1 MALWIASDFGKD
13 KERCIVKAG
22 VGLPE
27 VPTVENWRS
36 VRRMSLMDNGIGNIS
51 ESPNCPELTTLL
63 FQKNEMV
70 NISGEFFK
78 SMPMLVVLNL
88 SHNRLFHGF
97 PVEIS
102 NLVSLRYLDLSDNQA
117 IKHLFAGLLELQKL
131 IYLNME
137 GTGLTSV
144 SGISNL
150 SSLRTLR
157 LRHNKMSRDSNVMEE
172 LQLLEHIEVLTIEIC
187 SIFIADQLVN
197 AYREANAIQAISIR
211 FIEEESIL
219 NLPDMAALSK
229 LDMFRSG
236 MVEVNVMRST
246 SSWNKNPTTP
256 SFPNLSTVTLSYC
269 HGLKDLTWLL
279 FAPNLKALYVV
290 SSAQVEDI
298 ISKEKA
304 ANILTEEV
312 GTIIPFRKLEH
323 FQVNS
328 LPPLKS
334 IYWNPLPFPRLR
346 NFSIVMCPN
355 LRKLPLDSRSGS
367 SFEGEELVIHNGE
380 QEWIDKV
387 EWEDEATKEL
397 SKATSLGSVI
407 SAELSPASSL
417 AFTHLCS
424 CFGVEVNY
432 VWNLEKNLAALEDT
446 MEVLRARRADVLTTV
461 QRQESEGLQRLNEV
475 EVWLTSVENI
485 QNQVYDLLLNRRDE
499 LEKLC
504 ICGLCTKNLSSSHS
518 YGKRVFEMLKKVETI
533 VGQEKM
539 LKRAM
544 EHLMDHETGIMG
556 LYGMGGVGKTTLLE
570 QINNKFIE
578 HPVDGVEIVI
588 FVVVSSELRVE
599 MIQDE
604 IAEKLGFRMEEWKQ
618 KEKRHKVTDLYARMK
633 TMKFVLLLDDIWK
646 EVDLKEI
653 GVPFPARENGCKVV
667 FTTRSREVCGQ
678 MRVDDPMEVKCLES
692 NEAWDLFRSNV
703 GKITLESH
711 PDILELFKS
720 YLFESLRRNQ
730 Y

>member
-1 MALWIASDFGKD
+1 
-13 KERCIVKAG
+13 
-22 VGLPE
+22 
-27 VPTVENWRS
+27 
-36 VRRMSLMDNGIGNIS
+36 MSLMDNGIGNIS

-63 FQKNEMV
+63 FQKNEIV

-172 LQLLEHIEVLTIEIC
+172 LQLLEHLEVLTIEIC

-236 MVEVNVMRST
+236 TVEVNVMRST

-256 SFPNLSTVTLSYC
+256 SFQNLSTVTLSYC

-328 LPPLKS
+328 LPQLKS

-387 EWEDEATKEL
+387 EWEDEATKERFLL
-397 SKATSLGSVI
+397 SFN
-407 SAELSPASSL
+407 PA
-417 AFTHLCS
+417 
-424 CFGVEVNY
+424 
-432 VWNLEKNLAALEDT
+432 
-446 MEVLRARRADVLTTV
+446 
-461 QRQESEGLQRLNEV
+461 
-475 EVWLTSVENI
+475 
-485 QNQVYDLLLNRRDE
+485 
-499 LEKLC
+499 
-504 ICGLCTKNLSSSHS
+504 
-518 YGKRVFEMLKKVETI
+518 
-533 VGQEKM
+533 
-539 LKRAM
+539 
-544 EHLMDHETGIMG
+544 
-556 LYGMGGVGKTTLLE
+556 LY
-570 QINNKFIE
+570 
-578 HPVDGVEIVI
+578 
-588 FVVVSSELRVE
+588 
-599 MIQDE
+599 
-604 IAEKLGFRMEEWKQ
+604 
-618 KEKRHKVTDLYARMK
+618 
-633 TMKFVLLLDDIWK
+633 
-646 EVDLKEI
+646 
-653 GVPFPARENGCKVV
+653 
-667 FTTRSREVCGQ
+667 
-678 MRVDDPMEVKCLES
+678 
-692 NEAWDLFRSNV
+692 
-703 GKITLESH
+703 
-711 PDILELFKS
+711 
-720 YLFESLRRNQ
+720 
-730 Y
+730 

>member
-1 MALWIASDFGKD
+1 MHDVVREMALWIASDFGKD

-51 ESPNCPELTTLL
+51 DSPNCPELTTLL
-63 FQKNEMV
+63 FQKNEIV
-70 NISGEFFK
+70 NIS
-78 SMPMLVVLNL
+78 
-88 SHNRLFHGF
+88 
-97 PVEIS
+97 
-102 NLVSLRYLDLSDNQA
+102 
-117 IKHLFAGLLELQKL
+117 
-131 IYLNME
+131 
-137 GTGLTSV
+137 
-144 SGISNL
+144 
-150 SSLRTLR
+150 
-157 LRHNKMSRDSNVMEE
+157 
-172 LQLLEHIEVLTIEIC
+172 
-187 SIFIADQLVN
+187 DQLVN

-328 LPPLKS
+328 LPQLKS

-355 LRKLPLDSRSGS
+355 LRKLPLNSRSGS

-387 EWEDEATKEL
+387 EWEDEATKERFLL
-397 SKATSLGSVI
+397 SFN
-407 SAELSPASSL
+407 PA
-417 AFTHLCS
+417 
-424 CFGVEVNY
+424 
-432 VWNLEKNLAALEDT
+432 
-446 MEVLRARRADVLTTV
+446 
-461 QRQESEGLQRLNEV
+461 
-475 EVWLTSVENI
+475 
-485 QNQVYDLLLNRRDE
+485 
-499 LEKLC
+499 
-504 ICGLCTKNLSSSHS
+504 
-518 YGKRVFEMLKKVETI
+518 
-533 VGQEKM
+533 
-539 LKRAM
+539 
-544 EHLMDHETGIMG
+544 
-556 LYGMGGVGKTTLLE
+556 LY
-570 QINNKFIE
+570 
-578 HPVDGVEIVI
+578 
-588 FVVVSSELRVE
+588 
-599 MIQDE
+599 
-604 IAEKLGFRMEEWKQ
+604 
-618 KEKRHKVTDLYARMK
+618 
-633 TMKFVLLLDDIWK
+633 
-646 EVDLKEI
+646 
-653 GVPFPARENGCKVV
+653 
-667 FTTRSREVCGQ
+667 
-678 MRVDDPMEVKCLES
+678 
-692 NEAWDLFRSNV
+692 
-703 GKITLESH
+703 
-711 PDILELFKS
+711 
-720 YLFESLRRNQ
+720 
-730 Y
+730 